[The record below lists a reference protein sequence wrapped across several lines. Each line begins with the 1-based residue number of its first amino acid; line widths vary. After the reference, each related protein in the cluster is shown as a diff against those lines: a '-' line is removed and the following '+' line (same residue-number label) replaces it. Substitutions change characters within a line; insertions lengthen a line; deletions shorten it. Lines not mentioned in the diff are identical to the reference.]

1 MAWRLEDQ
9 VSPYFTLV
17 LQTATKNAFRGGKP
31 LGSAEKETAVLLES
45 LIDTALSFNA
55 SDIHFQN
62 LGELRAVVKFRIDGV
77 LRLVVELPPNIS
89 DGLISR
95 LKYITHMRLGSPLP
109 QDGRFD
115 VKYQG
120 QDVVIR
126 VSVMPTR
133 LGEDATLRLLADIA
147 RPKSLRDLE
156 LRKRDLEVIERALK
170 QPHGMILVS
179 GPTSSGKTTTLY
191 LMIEQINKE
200 EVNICTIEDPIEY
213 VIPGVRQMQVDYAA
227 GLDFALGLKAILRHD
242 PNIIFVGEI
251 RDRETVAIAVDAA
264 LTGQLLLSSVHAN
277 SAPETITRL
286 RDLGSRPYLIAATLS
301 VVVGKRLVRRIC
313 PNCRTKTE
321 PHREDVALVK
331 AEYGID
337 ISKLKVYEGRGCEA
351 CQGSGHKGRVGIFE
365 VFKVS
370 EPIKELILAN
380 APVSKIVDQARKEGY
395 TSMFEDGLEKVKEG
409 IISLPNLLAATG

>member
-1 MAWRLEDQ
+1 MENQD
-9 VSPYFTLV
+9 SPYLTQELK
-17 LQTATKNAFRGGKP
+17 TAIKNAYRDGKS
-31 LGSAEKETAVLLES
+31 LGSTEKEAVELLNT
-45 LIDTALSFNA
+45 LINTALSYEA
-55 SDIHFQN
+55 SDIHLQN
-62 LGELRAVVKFRIDGV
+62 LGEMKVLVRFRIDGILKPV
-77 LRLVVELPPNIS
+77 IELPPNIS

-95 LKYITHMRLGSPLP
+95 LKYITHMRLDSPLP
-109 QDGRFD
+109 QDGRFG
-115 VKYQG
+115 VKYRDQG
-120 QDVVIR
+120 VVIR
-126 VSVMPTR
+126 VSVIPTR
-133 LGEDATLRLLADIA
+133 LGEDATLRLLADIG

-156 LRKRDLEVIERALK
+156 LRKRDLGVIERALK

-200 EVNICTIEDPIEY
+200 EVNICTVEDPIEY
-213 VIPGVRQMQVDYAA
+213 VIPRVRQMQVDYAV

-242 PNIIFVGEI
+242 PDIIFVGEI
-251 RDRETVAIAVDAA
+251 RDRETAAIAVDAA

-277 SAPETITRL
+277 SAPETITRM

-313 PNCRTKTE
+313 PNCKTKTE

-337 ISKLKVYEGRGCEA
+337 ISKLKVYEGRGCAA
-351 CQGSGHKGRVGIFE
+351 CHGSGHKGRVGIFE

-380 APVSKIVDQARKEGY
+380 APVGKITEQARKEGY